1 MAHRI
6 LLVDDEPFMRELVIS
21 LLPEEGSDYVVAGEA
36 INGALALEQLR
47 KEPADIVIT
56 DIKMPVMDGLDL
68 IREAAK
74 ESLSSGFV
82 VLSAYDEF
90 HLVKEAFK
98 LGARDYLLKSEI
110 TREELLRVLD
120 RVARSILEERKMKGS
135 AAGYPLVRD
144 LVSGKTESSMRSLR
158 AMGLGEGGRRFRIV
172 TVRTLGEKRRKYF
185 RPEAGFPES
194 GLVGKIL
201 EFPETAAGENVFLA
215 PMDGGVTGLFCF
227 PEDRAGDELTEKF
240 FRYVSARAADEGLE
254 AVGGMSSFSSDSE
267 KFPLLRREASIAES
281 FWFFRG
287 RGKLF
292 AYSKASFGDDAVSGT
307 DRSGQADRLR
317 RLLDLKNVKQL
328 EEQAK
333 DLLVRAFHPSPE
345 DAGSIRELFLAYHAC
360 LRKAV
365 EGESEEDFLDFKI
378 ALAEFDSY
386 IRDEGTLDE
395 YNRWLRDTLFVFC
408 EILKS
413 RCPLV
418 RKTVEY
424 VNSNF
429 CRDLRLSE
437 VARRLGVSEAHISR
451 TFSKEMKCSFVQ
463 YLSRRRMN
471 HALRLLRTTDLKIYE
486 IAERIGYSN
495 TEHFSRMFKKIMGRS
510 PKEYR

>member
-1 MAHRI
+1 MAVRI
-6 LLVDDEPFMRELVIS
+6 LVVDDEPFMRELVIS
-21 LLPEEGSDYVVAGEA
+21 LLSEEETDYVVAGEA
-36 INGALALEQLR
+36 INGALALELLR
-47 KEPADIVIT
+47 KEPAEIVIT

-68 IREAAK
+68 LREAARGAY
-74 ESLSSGFV
+74 STGFV

-110 TREELLRVLD
+110 TRDDLLRVLD
-120 RVARSILEERKMKGS
+120 RVARSILDERKMRGP
-135 AAGYPLVRD
+135 AGEYPLLCD
-144 LVSGKTESSMRSLR
+144 LLSGKLDSPLRSLR
-158 AMGLGEGGRRFRIV
+158 AMGVGGGRRFRIA
-172 TVRTLGEKRRKYF
+172 TVRTLGEKRRIYF
-185 RPEAGFPES
+185 RPETDFSEN
-194 GLVGKIL
+194 GLAGKIL
-201 EFPETAAGENVFLA
+201 KFAETAAGENVFLA

-227 PEDRAGDELTEKF
+227 PEDSVGDELTEKF
-240 FRYVSARAADEGLE
+240 FGFVSALAADEGLE
-254 AVGGMSSFSSDSE
+254 AVGGMSSFSSDPE

-287 RGKLF
+287 RGRLF
-292 AYSKASFGDDAVSGT
+292 AYSKTSLEGASVSSR

-317 RLLDLKNVKQL
+317 RLIDLKNAKQIG
-328 EEQAK
+328 EQTK
-333 DLLVRAFHPSPE
+333 DLFARAFHPSPE
-345 DAGSIRELFLAYHAC
+345 DAASIRELFLAYHAC

-365 EGESEEDFLDFKI
+365 EREENFLDFKM
-378 ALAEFDSY
+378 ALEEFDSY
-386 IRDEGTLDE
+386 VRDEGTLDE
-395 YNRWLRDTLFVFC
+395 YNRWLGDTLFVFC

-451 TFSKEMKCSFVQ
+451 TFSREMKCSFVQ
-463 YLSRRRMN
+463 YLSTRRMN